1 MVGIAKVPAIRLIVP
16 RRDRFMSEPQ
26 QDFRVSHEDLTR
38 FMQAVLA
45 AAGANQASAEAVA
58 HALVTASRMGTDSHG
73 LRLLPHYLQA
83 LKGGRINGAPNM
95 VFHQRLAA
103 TGCLDADDGLGHLAG
118 YTAMEH
124 AMAMAEEVGMGA
136 VAVGNS
142 SHFGAAG
149 CYALAAAERGYLGM
163 ALCNSDPFVLLH
175 DGAKPFHGTNP
186 IAFAAPVA
194 GEPPYLLD
202 MATSSVPW
210 NRVQQY
216 GAIGRELPDQVAADA
231 AGQVCRDP
239 SEVAALLPLGG
250 SDFGFKGAGLGGMV
264 EILSSMLSG
273 MQHGFKLLPMGG
285 PDMATPRGVG
295 HFFLVMKPDAF
306 VEEGVFAHG
315 LADYLADLRAQPA
328 SNNAQV
334 LAPGD
339 REWRCQAKR
348 DAEGVPLDSANQLAY
363 AEIAK
368 QYRITPLSQLP

>member
-1 MVGIAKVPAIRLIVP
+1 MTDPKQDFSVDREDLE
-16 RRDRFMSEPQ
+16 RFMGAA
-26 QDFRVSHEDLTR
+26 L
-38 FMQAVLA
+38 AV
-45 AAGANQASAEAVA
+45 AGADQASAEAVTR
-58 HALVTASRMGTDSHG
+58 ALVTASRMGTDSHG

-83 LKGGRINGAPNM
+83 LKGGRIKGAPNM

-103 TGCLDADDGLGHLAG
+103 TGFLDADDGLGHLAG
-118 YTAMEH
+118 YSAMEH
-124 AMAMAEEVGMGA
+124 AVAMAEEVGMGA

-163 ALCNSDPFVLLH
+163 AFCNSDPFVLLH

-194 GEPPYLLD
+194 GEQPYLLD

-216 GAIGRELPDQVAADA
+216 GAIGRELPDQVAANA
-231 AGQVCRDP
+231 AGEVSRVP
-239 SEVAALLPLGG
+239 SEIAALLPLGG

-264 EILSSMLSG
+264 EVLSSTLSG

-285 PDMATPRGVG
+285 PDMSTPRGVG
-295 HFFLVMKPDAF
+295 HFFLAMKPDAF
-306 VEEGVFAHG
+306 VEEGTFAKG
-315 LADYLADLRAQPA
+315 MADYLADLRAQPA
-328 SNNAQV
+328 SPNARV
-334 LAPGD
+334 MAPGD

-348 DAEGVPLDSANQLAY
+348 DAEGIPLDSANQSAY
-363 AEIAK
+363 AEIAEK
-368 QYRITPLSQLP
+368 YQIAPLTRLD

>member
-1 MVGIAKVPAIRLIVP
+1 MT
-16 RRDRFMSEPQ
+16 DTSS
-26 QDFRVSHEDLTR
+26 DFRVARKDLER
-38 FMQAVLA
+38 FMGSVLA
-45 AAGANQASAEAVA
+45 AAGADQASANAVTR
-58 HALVTASRMGTDSHG
+58 ALVTASRMGTDSHG

-83 LKGGRINGAPNM
+83 LKGGRIKGAPNM

-103 TGCLDADDGLGHLAG
+103 TGFLNADDGLGHLAG
-118 YTAMEH
+118 YSAMEH
-124 AMAMAEEVGMGA
+124 AVAMAEKVGMGA

-163 ALCNSDPFVLLH
+163 AFCNSDPFVLLH

-194 GEPPYLLD
+194 GELPYLLD

-210 NRVQQY
+210 NRVQQF
-216 GAIGRELPDQVAADA
+216 GAIGRELPDQVAANA
-231 AGQVCRDP
+231 AGEVSRDP

-250 SDFGFKGAGLGGMV
+250 TAFGFKGAGLGGMV
-264 EILSSMLSG
+264 EVLSSAPSG

-285 PDMATPRGVG
+285 PDMSTPRGVG
-295 HFFLVMKPDAF
+295 HFFLAMKPDAF
-306 VEEGVFAHG
+306 VEEGTFAKG

-328 SNNAQV
+328 SPNARV
-334 LAPGD
+334 MAPGD

-348 DAEGVPLDSANQLAY
+348 DAEGIPLDSANQLAY
-363 AEIAK
+363 AEIAEEY
-368 QYRITPLSQLP
+368 QIAPLTRLD